1 MLNPARRTPVRR
13 LLVTAGALA
22 AVALSTAPS
31 DAAQPALRSAPAD
44 CPKYYF
50 CGYKEANFQV
60 LGFKYKD
67 CKRHEIPDGMGS
79 GGSWYNNQSRYT
91 VTEMFDKGKYRIFTT
106 DGAPSSDPH
115 GRWKPVWYV
124 QNIC

>member
-1 MLNPARRTPVRR
+1 MLNPSRRASVRR
-13 LLVTAGALA
+13 LLVAAGALA

-31 DAAQPALRSAPAD
+31 NAAQSALRSAPAD

-50 CGYKEANFQV
+50 CGYKKANFQK

-67 CKRHEIPDGMGS
+67 CKRHLIPDGMGT

-91 VTEMFDKGKYRIFTT
+91 VTDMPDKDQDWIF
-106 DGAPSSDPH
+106 H
-115 GRWKPVWYV
+115 GSWKPVWYV
-124 QNIC
+124 QNVC